1 MTTGISRRGALGL
14 AAMAPLVLMA
24 GPGAADDFSGGKIDW
39 LVPFSPGGGS
49 GTIAQFEAPILT
61 KYLPGNPVISLTY
74 EPGGG
79 SIKGA
84 NLFALRAKPTG
95 REWLITS
102 ASTQFPYL
110 LQDPRVKYE
119 YQDWRIVSAAPT
131 GGIVFVRPESGVT
144 GPGDIAKLEG
154 SKLTYGSQGA
164 TSLDLVPLLGF
175 RLLGL
180 DVQHVFG
187 FKARAD
193 ARLAFERGEIT
204 IDYQTTSA
212 YIQNVQPL
220 VDAGEAVPIF
230 TWGMM
235 DGEGNLVRDPNYPDL
250 PHFGEV
256 YEMLHGEPPA
266 GPEFD
271 AYMAFFTAGF
281 PAQKMIFVPR
291 DTPDE
296 VVDTLV
302 AGFEAM
308 KDDPD
313 YQANRADVLGNY
325 DQVNGRAAEALFRKG
340 TTISEEHRKAV
351 VSLLAEEYGVRL
363 GE

>member
-1 MTTGISRRGALGL
+1 MPFSLTRRGVLALSAAAVL
-14 AAMAPLVLMA
+14 AAPMA
-24 GPGAADDFSGGKIDW
+24 GAAEFSGGKIDW

-61 KYLPGNPVISLTY
+61 KYLPGNPVITLTY

-84 NLFALRAKPTG
+84 NLFAMRAKPTG
-95 REWLITS
+95 RDWLITS

-110 LQDPRVKYE
+110 LQDPRVRYDYK
-119 YQDWRIVSAAPT
+119 DWRVISAAPT
-131 GGIVFVRPESGVT
+131 GGIVFVRPEFGLTS
-144 GPGDIAKLEG
+144 PDDIKKLEG
-154 SKLTYGSQGA
+154 VKLSYGSQGA

-180 DVQHVFG
+180 DVNHVFG

-230 TWGMM
+230 TWGILDE
-235 DGEGNLVRDPNYPDL
+235 DGVLARDPNYPDL

-256 YEMLHGEPPA
+256 YEMLHGTPPS

-281 PAQKMIFVPR
+281 PAQKMVFVPK
-291 DTPDE
+291 DTPDA
-296 VVDTLV
+296 VVDVLV
-302 AGFEAM
+302 AGFNAM
-308 KDDPD
+308 NDDPD
-313 YQANRADVLGNY
+313 YQAQRADVLGNY
-325 DQVNGRAAEALFRKG
+325 TQVNGKAAEKLFQMG
-340 TTISEEHRKAV
+340 STISEDHRAAV
-351 VSLLAEEYGVRL
+351 VALLEQDYGVKL
-363 GE
+363 EN